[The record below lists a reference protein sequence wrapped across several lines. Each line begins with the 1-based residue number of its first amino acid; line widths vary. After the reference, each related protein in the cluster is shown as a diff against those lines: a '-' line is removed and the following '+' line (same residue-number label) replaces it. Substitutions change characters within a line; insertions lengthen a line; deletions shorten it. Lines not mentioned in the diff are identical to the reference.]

1 VYQIKVVAGGTPVI
15 FTAGSSNAFG
25 GAATVD
31 INAMAAKDANLKTA
45 LQNGTVKYQW
55 YRGASQIPGANGQSY
70 TFHADDVGKKIK
82 VAVLYGNSGS
92 ISEPF
97 TVTGT
102 APAFTTQ
109 PTGGSV
115 APGKTLTV
123 KWATNFT
130 PTKIVVDKYNFAGL
144 ASEHATLSGTA
155 TSTALPANEYG
166 YVVKAYYNDTD
177 FITSGK
183 FTVTEDATAT
193 LPKPSI
199 SLTLN
204 ESIDMNFYLKK
215 ADVGENIVLVVK
227 RNGVRLNE
235 DQYQLSQTAD
245 GRHRVRVSINA
256 DKMCDEITIQAFD
269 PKGNPISQE
278 RTESV
283 RTYVKLRLKNA
294 GASLEEK
301 CALIR
306 MLDYGTLSQM
316 AVAGGEVADPANSV
330 LTASERALL
339 DGITFPKATA
349 AADAAIGTKAGS
361 KFSVS
366 LTANETIDMNLYIA
380 QSDMKTGYTIQV
392 KRNGTVLPA
401 DQYQLTETGDGR
413 IRVRVSVNADK
424 MNDVISVQVMK
435 ANGTAAYEARSL
447 SVRHFVTMR
456 LNNATASSIEKG
468 MMIAL
473 ADYGTLVQMAA
484 AAKSGKTVTDPTN
497 RYITAAHRSQYDYKW
512 N

>member
-1 VYQIKVVAGGTPVI
+1 
-15 FTAGSSNAFG
+15 
-25 GAATVD
+25 
-31 INAMAAKDANLKTA
+31 M
-45 LQNGTVKYQW
+45 
-55 YRGASQIPGANGQSY
+55 
-70 TFHADDVGKKIK
+70 
-82 VAVLYGNSGS
+82 
-92 ISEPF
+92 
-97 TVTGT
+97 
-102 APAFTTQ
+102 
-109 PTGGSV
+109 
-115 APGKTLTV
+115 
-123 KWATNFT
+123 
-130 PTKIVVDKYNFAGL
+130 
-144 ASEHATLSGTA
+144 
-155 TSTALPANEYG
+155 
-166 YVVKAYYNDTD
+166 
-177 FITSGK
+177 
-183 FTVTEDATAT
+183 
-193 LPKPSI
+193 
-199 SLTLN
+199 
-204 ESIDMNFYLKK
+204 
-215 ADVGENIVLVVK
+215 
-227 RNGVRLNE
+227 
-235 DQYQLSQTAD
+235 
-245 GRHRVRVSINA
+245 
-256 DKMCDEITIQAFD
+256 
-269 PKGNPISQE
+269 
-278 RTESV
+278 
-283 RTYVKLRLKNA
+283 KLRLKNA
-294 GASLEEK
+294 SASLEEK